1 MNSLLE
7 IDRQFLLAINSW
19 NASWADTLMW
29 YISSRWIWIP
39 LYILLIALL
48 CWRFGWKRALWIVF
62 VMVCAVGLADSFTTF
77 LKHSIC
83 RLRPTHEPLLEGL
96 VHVVNGYTGGL
107 FGFPSSH
114 ASNTCMVA
122 ILFALVW
129 TRPQSIITRTINHAS
144 WAWSLLL
151 FPALNCYSRMYL
163 GVHYPLDI
171 LVGIIIG
178 MVVALVAYRVCLL
191 PPPARRADS
200 SEPVAYGD
208 APPNG
213 GS

>member
-19 NASWADTLMW
+19 NAPWADTLMW

-62 VMVCAVGLADSFTTF
+62 VMVCAVGLVDSFTTF
-77 LKHSIC
+77 LKHTIC
-83 RLRPTHEPLLEGL
+83 RPRPTHEALLAGL
-96 VHVVNGYTGGL
+96 VHIVNDYRGGS

-114 ASNTCMVA
+114 ASNTCVVA
-122 ILFALVW
+122 VLFALVW
-129 TRPQSIITRTINHAS
+129 TRPRAIVARTINHAS

-151 FPALNCYSRMYL
+151 FPAMNCYSRMYL

-178 MVVALVAYRVCLL
+178 MVVALVAYRLCLL
-191 PPPARRADS
+191 PPPARIADS
-200 SEPVAYGD
+200 SELVASEGV
-208 APPNG
+208 PQNG